1 MRDLKLGPNGDVI
14 IEDGDAATVSDNDEL
29 NQRIAVTLQTRLD
42 EFEPEEDSWGLTREN
57 ALGKAFNED
66 FLREDIE
73 DAITSQVDERISV
86 QEINFDENEAT
97 RSLSVDIKYT
107 IPDSDEAQTV
117 NANLGG
123 DD

>member
-14 IEDGDAATVSDNDEL
+14 IEDGDATTVSDNDEL

-73 DAITSQVDERISV
+73 DTITSQVDERISV

-97 RSLSVDIKYT
+97 RSLAVDIKYT
-107 IPDSDEAQTV
+107 IPDSDEVQTV

>member
-1 MRDLKLGPNGDVI
+1 MRDFKLDKNGDVI
-14 IEDGDAATVSDNDEL
+14 IDDGDIAMISDNEEIS
-29 NQRIAVTLQTRLD
+29 QRIATTLRTRLN

-73 DAITSQVDERISV
+73 DAITSQVDDRISV

-97 RSLSVDIKYT
+97 RSLAVDIKYT
-107 IPDSDEAQTV
+107 IPDSDEVQTV

>member
-107 IPDSDEAQTV
+107 IPDSDEVQTV

>member
-1 MRDLKLGPNGDVI
+1 MRDFKLDKNGDVI
-14 IEDGDAATVSDNDEL
+14 IDDGDIAMISDNEEIS
-29 NQRIAVTLQTRLD
+29 QRIATTLRTRLN

-97 RSLSVDIKYT
+97 RSLAVDIKYT
-107 IPDSDEAQTV
+107 IPDSDEVQTV